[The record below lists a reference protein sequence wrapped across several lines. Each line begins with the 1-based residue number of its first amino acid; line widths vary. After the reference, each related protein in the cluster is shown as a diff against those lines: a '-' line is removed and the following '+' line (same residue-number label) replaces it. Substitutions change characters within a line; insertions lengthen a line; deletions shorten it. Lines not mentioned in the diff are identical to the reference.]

1 MISELFD
8 WRPVLSPHDS
18 EKRSLV
24 KDDIAPH
31 SSKKKARVEDNVS
44 EDKNLQLYEKIIDT
58 VIVEKQTD
66 KAVGQ

>member
-31 SSKKKARVEDNVS
+31 SSKKRARVEDNVS
-44 EDKNLQLYEKIIDT
+44 EDKNLQLYEKIINT
-58 VIVEKQTD
+58 VTVEKQTD
-66 KAVGQ
+66 KAVA